1 MKTNNPTKK
10 AEIAADWIGDGL
22 LLAARRLREVQDKSP
37 HLLPAT
43 AKFLKIGL
51 RRAYYLA
58 RFDRTFRELGVDENR
73 LAAIGWPKLRL
84 LADYIEGSNCDYL
97 LDLAEK
103 SSLDELSLIVRH
115 EGPIRSTRCIT
126 LYLTPPQYEV
136 FAEAVTMHGAV
147 KVGRELAN
155 KERALISALSSTKGA
170 LH

>member
-1 MKTNNPTKK
+1 
-10 AEIAADWIGDGL
+10 
-22 LLAARRLREVQDKSP
+22 VQDEVP
-37 HLLPAT
+37 HLFPAA

-51 RRAYYLA
+51 HRAYYLA
-58 RFDRTFRELGVDENR
+58 RFDRTCRKLGVDDNR

-97 LDLAEK
+97 LNLAEK
-103 SSLDELSLIVRH
+103 SSIDELSLVVRH

-126 LYLTPPQYEV
+126 LYLAPPQYEV

-155 KERALISALSSTKGA
+155 KEEALISALSSSRGA